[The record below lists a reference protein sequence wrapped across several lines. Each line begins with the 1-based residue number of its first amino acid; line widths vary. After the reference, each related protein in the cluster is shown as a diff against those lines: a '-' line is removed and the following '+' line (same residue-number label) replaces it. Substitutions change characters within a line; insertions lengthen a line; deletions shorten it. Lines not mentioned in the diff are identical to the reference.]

1 VDEAKDIG
9 MKTIWYSSESDCRH
23 PLEVTDRCDMTRP
36 REQKQV
42 AEECA
47 QDFHSNHD
55 GWECRWPREF
65 ELFESEDGPAV
76 AKLLIER
83 ESVPLFTAHAC

>member
-1 VDEAKDIG
+1 

-23 PLEVTDRCDMTRP
+23 PLEVDSTACLGRPLEARHLAERCAD
-36 REQKQV
+36 
-42 AEECA
+42 
-47 QDFHSNHD
+47 DFHSNHD

-65 ELFESEDGPAV
+65 ELYESEDGPAV

-83 ESVPLFTAHAC
+83 ESVPLFTAYACPMTPNSK